1 MQVISLIAYIV
12 YWVLILFIVVMWIRF
27 FYDLATMMVRGF
39 RPRGFLLVVADV
51 VYRITDPPVR
61 AVRKAIPPLRIGGAY
76 LDLSWTVVLLAAY
89 LLSFIAQ
96 AVAIGF
102 TN

>member
-1 MQVISLIAYIV
+1 MNPIALIALVI
-12 YWVLILFIVVMWIRF
+12 YWVLVLFIITMWIRF

-61 AVRKAIPPLRIGGAY
+61 AVRKVIPPIRLGGAF
-76 LDLSWTVVLLAAY
+76 LDISWTVVFLAAY
-89 LLSFIAQ
+89 LLSLIAQ

-102 TN
+102 NN